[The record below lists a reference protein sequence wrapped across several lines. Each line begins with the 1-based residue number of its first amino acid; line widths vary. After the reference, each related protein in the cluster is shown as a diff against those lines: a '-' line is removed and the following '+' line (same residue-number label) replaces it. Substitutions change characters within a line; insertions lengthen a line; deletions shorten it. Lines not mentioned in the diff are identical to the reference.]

1 MEVAEQRELF
11 REDQRKKNT
20 IEGRFGTGKRKYNL
34 DRIMTKLEQT
44 ARSAISMVF
53 LVMNAEFS

>member
-11 REDQRKKNT
+11 REDQRKRNA

-34 DRIMTKLEQT
+34 DRTMAKLEQT

-53 LVMNAEFS
+53 LVRDY